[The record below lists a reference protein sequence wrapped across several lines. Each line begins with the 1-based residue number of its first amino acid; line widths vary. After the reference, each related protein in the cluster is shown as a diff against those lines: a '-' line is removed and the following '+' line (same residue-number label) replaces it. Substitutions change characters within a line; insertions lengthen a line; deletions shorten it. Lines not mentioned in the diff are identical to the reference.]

1 MIKEREEITGI
12 IIGVSDSKLYR
23 DYRKTPK
30 SGYHHILI
38 KQHDGTKV
46 RVYLSDQSL
55 GIQKFEKSVVYFIN
69 NNTGEMV
76 KTGIVNPKRFV
87 GTKVSVTGMIDKSQ
101 DPPYMN
107 KVSEFVLLDRE

>member
-1 MIKEREEITGI
+1 
-12 IIGVSDSKLYR
+12 
-23 DYRKTPK
+23 
-30 SGYHHILI
+30 
-38 KQHDGTKV
+38 
-46 RVYLSDQSL
+46 
-55 GIQKFEKSVVYFIN
+55 
-69 NNTGEMV
+69 MV